1 MKNKEKFKEQLV
13 TACKQNTFSVFFDQY
28 IRPYYQCRS
37 FGEWDFMSY
46 YKIAI
51 LTMLWLDEEYQ
62 EPEMDWSNVKTDDP
76 ILVSVDGQHWNHR
89 HFAEYRDGTVY
100 AFKDGATSWTTKLK
114 TEWTYAKLAEPQ
126 KTEHDGC
133 VGCKYEHFEENQE
146 PCKDCQYPYVDK
158 YEPKEEIK

>member
-1 MKNKEKFKEQLV
+1 MKNKERFKEQLV
-13 TACKQNTFSVFFDQY
+13 TACKQNTFSAFFDQY

-62 EPEMDWSNVKTDDP
+62 EQVVDWSKVKVDTP
-76 ILVSVDGQHWNHR
+76 ILVNTNGNRWRHR

-100 AFKDGATSWTTKLK
+100 AFNNGATSWTSNEK
-114 TEWTYAKLAEPQ
+114 TGWSYAKLAEPQ
-126 KTEHDGC
+126 KPEHDGC

-146 PCKDCQYPYVDK
+146 PCKDCQCAYVDK
-158 YEPKEEIK
+158 YESKEEIK